1 MKKLPVAALFLLAA
15 AVTGCSS
22 IESGD
27 LETSGIN
34 AAIEVRPRTDGSA
47 TDVTASLTA
56 GALTFVDLDG
66 DDKLVASSGDVSADM
81 EESNL
86 LGAVSYA
93 AVLSG
98 INTAGDIVTV
108 AFQRSGGKDPAPSST
123 VRLPEQVT
131 MTAPEASASFSRAGD
146 DITVTL
152 ENNASDDP
160 VRVSWSGECVQ
171 DGGLD
176 VPVDQT
182 SVTISKGT
190 ILKREQVDEN
200 DPDSRPIPDT
210 CTIQITAARRV
221 TGTLDPAWGGG
232 GISSVT
238 SSSRDVTSN
247 P

>member
-34 AAIEVRPRTDGSA
+34 AAIEVRPRADGSA

-56 GALTFVDLDG
+56 GALTYVDLDG
-66 DDKLVASSGDVSADM
+66 DDKLVASSGEVSADL

-86 LGAVSYA
+86 LGAVNYA
-93 AVLSG
+93 AVLNG
-98 INTAGDIVTV
+98 IHSPGDIVTV
-108 AFQRSGGKDPAPSST
+108 AFLRGEGKVSAPSST

-131 MTAPEASASFSRAGD
+131 MTAPEASASFSRADD

-152 ENNASDDP
+152 ESNASDDP
-160 VRVSWSGECVQ
+160 VRVNWSGDCVQ
-171 DGGLD
+171 GGGLD
-176 VPVDQT
+176 VPAGQT
-182 SVTISKGT
+182 AVTILKGT
-190 ILKREQVDEN
+190 ILKREQVDPN
-200 DPDSRPIPDT
+200 DPDSRPVPDN
-210 CTIQITAARRV
+210 CTMTLTAVRRV
-221 TGTLDPAWGGG
+221 TGILDPAWGGG
-232 GISSVT
+232 GIASVT
-238 SSSRDVTSN
+238 SSSRDVTSK